1 MWFFCFW
8 TVMKKAEF
16 KKLFE
21 NTDETKRAVLDG
33 LIDEAF
39 DCYMEIQE
47 LKEKIGELKDKGVRF
62 AIIAKRERLLVQKR
76 ASYTNMMSKI
86 CRELC
91 TTDNPADY
99 LDDLGEYE

>member
-1 MWFFCFW
+1 
-8 TVMKKAEF
+8 MKKAEF

-21 NTDETKRAVLDG
+21 NTNETKRAVLDG
-33 LIDEAF
+33 LIDEAY

-47 LKEKIGELKDKGVRF
+47 LKEKISELKEKGARF
-62 AIIAKRERLLVQKR
+62 AIIAKREKLLIQKR

-91 TTDNPADY
+91 SIDNPNDY
-99 LDDLGEYE
+99 LDDLEEYE

>member
-1 MWFFCFW
+1 
-8 TVMKKAEF
+8 MKKAEF

-21 NTDETKRAVLDG
+21 NTNETKRAVLDG
-33 LIDEAF
+33 LIDEAY

-47 LKEKIGELKDKGVRF
+47 LKDKISELKDKGARF
-62 AIIAKRERLLVQKR
+62 AIIAKREKLLIQKR

-91 TTDNPADY
+91 SIENPNDY
-99 LDDLGEYE
+99 LDDLEEYE